1 MRAIPDSMDAAIVA
15 SIDNR
20 LARLEVDDGVRIA
33 WAIESGSRAWGFP
46 SPDSDYDARFLYLR
60 PAGDYL
66 SPWPRRDVIE
76 TPLDK
81 IFDVNG
87 WDVAKALRLLVK
99 GNGTVTEWLRSPI
112 VYRGD
117 PQFRDD
123 LLALAEQVTDRALLG
138 RHYLHVGRRQWS
150 EAENASLKKVF
161 YALRPAAILRWLEQ
175 NPDRTV
181 PPMDLPTAL
190 AECDP
195 PADVVAAT
203 EDLIAVK
210 AVTREIGRGTVPP
223 PIARFVNEQYAQA
236 ELRYENA
243 ERHDPAE
250 AIARCEEFF
259 RGLVGRLPYL
269 STAPATSSI

>member
-1 MRAIPDSMDAAIVA
+1 MLAIPKSMDDAIVA
-15 SIDNR
+15 SIDDR
-20 LARLEVDDGVRIA
+20 MAVLEIDGGVRIV

-117 PQFRDD
+117 STFRDD
-123 LLALAEQVTDRALLG
+123 LLELAEHVTDRGLLG
-138 RHYLHVGRRQWS
+138 RHYLHVGRRQW
-150 EAENASLKKVF
+150 ADVENASLKKVF

-175 NPDRTV
+175 NPDRVV

-190 AECDP
+190 AESDA
-195 PADVVAAT
+195 PADVIAAT
-203 EDLIAVK
+203 EDLIAIK
-210 AVTREIGRGTVPP
+210 SVTREIGRGEVPLA
-223 PIARFVNEQYAQA
+223 IARFVNEQYARA
-236 ELRYENA
+236 DVRYENA
-243 ERHDPAE
+243 EQHDHAE
-250 AIARCEEFF
+250 AIARSEEFF
-259 RGLVGRLPYL
+259 RQLVTRF
-269 STAPATSSI
+269 T

>member
-15 SIDNR
+15 SIDDR
-20 LARLEVDDGVRIA
+20 LSRLEVEDGVRIA

-60 PAGDYL
+60 SAGAYL
-66 SPWPRRDVIE
+66 SPWPHRDVIE

-117 PQFRDD
+117 PEFRDD
-123 LLALAEQVTDRALLG
+123 LLRLAEQVTDRALLG
-138 RHYLHVGRRQWS
+138 RHYLHVGRRQW
-150 EAENASLKKVF
+150 ADAQTASLKKVF
-161 YALRPAAILRWLEQ
+161 YALRPAAILRWLDV
-175 NPDRTV
+175 NPGRTV

-195 PADVVAAT
+195 PDNVVAAAD
-203 EDLIAVK
+203 DLIAIK
-210 AVTREIGRGTVPP
+210 AVTREIGRGEVPL
-223 PIARFVNEQYAQA
+223 PIARFVNEQYARA
-236 ELRYENA
+236 EVSYENA
-243 ERHDPAE
+243 ERRDPAE
-250 AIARCEEFF
+250 AIAFSEEFF
-259 RGLVGRLPYL
+259 RRLVGRY
-269 STAPATSSI
+269 T

>member
-1 MRAIPDSMDAAIVA
+1 MRAIPDSMDAAIVTA
-15 SIDNR
+15 IDDR
-20 LARLEVDDGVRIA
+20 LARLEIDDGVHIV

-60 PAGDYL
+60 PMGDYL
-66 SPWPRRDVIE
+66 SPWGRRDVIE

-112 VYRGD
+112 VYQGD
-117 PQFRDD
+117 TTFRDG
-123 LLALAEQVTDRALLG
+123 LLALSERVTDRGLLG
-138 RHYLHVGRRQWS
+138 RHYLHVGRRQWAD
-150 EAENASLKKVF
+150 AENASLKKVF

-181 PPMDLPTAL
+181 PPMDLPTVL

-195 PADVVAAT
+195 PTDVGEAT
-203 EDLIAVK
+203 EELIALK
-210 AVTREIGRGTVPP
+210 SVTREIGRGEVPAV
-223 PIARFVNEQYAQA
+223 IARFVTEQFERADA
-236 ELRYENA
+236 RYEDA
-243 ERHDPAE
+243 EGRDPAE
-250 AIARCEEFF
+250 AIALSEEFF
-259 RGLVGRLPYL
+259 RGVVARLG
-269 STAPATSSI
+269 